1 MHGAWPTKWNK
12 RSKSVTS
19 KEALEF
25 IFGQHGIN
33 DAGIRIW
40 EAAVNWERR
49 EVEDIVKRYKQ
60 RNSESGPR
68 KMSADSIINSIKRR
82 DKKC

>member
-1 MHGAWPTKWNK
+1 
-12 RSKSVTS
+12 VTS
-19 KEALEF
+19 KEAFEF
-25 IFGQHGIN
+25 IFGQYGIN
-33 DAGIRIW
+33 DAGIKIW

-49 EVEDIVKRYKQ
+49 EIEDIVKRYKQ

-68 KMSADSIINSIKRR
+68 KMAADSIINSIKRR

>member
-1 MHGAWPTKWNK
+1 MHGAWPTKWSK

-19 KEALEF
+19 KEAFEF

-49 EVEDIVKRYKQ
+49 ELEDIVKRYKQ

-68 KMSADSIINSIKRR
+68 KMAADSIINSIKRR

>member
-1 MHGAWPTKWNK
+1 M
-12 RSKSVTS
+12 TS
-19 KEALEF
+19 KEAFEF

-60 RNSESGPR
+60 RNSDSGPR
-68 KMSADSIINSIKRR
+68 KMAADSIINSIKRR

>member
-1 MHGAWPTKWNK
+1 M
-12 RSKSVTS
+12 TS
-19 KEALEF
+19 KEAFEF

-60 RNSESGPR
+60 RNSESGPH
-68 KMSADSIINSIKRR
+68 KMAADSIINSIKRR

>member
-1 MHGAWPTKWNK
+1 M
-12 RSKSVTS
+12 TS
-19 KEALEF
+19 KEAFEF
-25 IFGQHGIN
+25 IFGQYGIN
-33 DAGIRIW
+33 DAGIKIW

-49 EVEDIVKRYKQ
+49 EIEDIVKRYKQ

-68 KMSADSIINSIKRR
+68 KMAADSIINSIKRR

>member
-1 MHGAWPTKWNK
+1 M
-12 RSKSVTS
+12 TS
-19 KEALEF
+19 KEAFEF

-49 EVEDIVKRYKQ
+49 EVEDIVRRYKQ
-60 RNSESGPR
+60 RNSDSGPR
-68 KMSADSIINSIKRR
+68 KMAADSIINSIKRR

>member
-1 MHGAWPTKWNK
+1 M
-12 RSKSVTS
+12 TS

-68 KMSADSIINSIKRR
+68 KMAADSIINSIKRR

>member
-1 MHGAWPTKWNK
+1 
-12 RSKSVTS
+12 VTS
-19 KEALEF
+19 KEAFEF

-60 RNSESGPR
+60 RNSDSGPR
-68 KMSADSIINSIKRR
+68 KMAADSIINSIKRR

>member
-1 MHGAWPTKWNK
+1 
-12 RSKSVTS
+12 VTS
-19 KEALEF
+19 KEAFEF

-68 KMSADSIINSIKRR
+68 KMAADSIINSIKRR

>member
-1 MHGAWPTKWNK
+1 M
-12 RSKSVTS
+12 TS
-19 KEALEF
+19 KEAYEF
-25 IFGQHGIN
+25 IFGQYGIN
-33 DAGIRIW
+33 DAGIKIW

-49 EVEDIVKRYKQ
+49 EIEDIVKRYKQ

-68 KMSADSIINSIKRR
+68 KMAAESIINSIKRR